1 MAADSTSISPISG
14 YCDCVMNNTSE
25 IKTVLKH
32 SSGKVRIGFV
42 RSIIGSVMR
51 ITWAP
56 GGSEGVDIS
65 ESTLRSPM
73 GNWAVIE

>member
-1 MAADSTSISPISG
+1 MTADSTSQATISG
-14 YCDCVMNNTSE
+14 YSGCVMNNANE
-25 IKTVLKH
+25 IKTILKH
-32 SSGKVRIGFV
+32 SNGKVRIGYV
-42 RSIIGSVMR
+42 RSIIGGVMR

-65 ESTLRSPM
+65 EKTLRSPM